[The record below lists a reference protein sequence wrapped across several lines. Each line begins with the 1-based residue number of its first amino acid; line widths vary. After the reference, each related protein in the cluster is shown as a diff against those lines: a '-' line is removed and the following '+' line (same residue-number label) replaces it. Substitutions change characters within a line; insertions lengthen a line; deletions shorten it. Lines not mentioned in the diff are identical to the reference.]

1 MFCDHD
7 DVWLPFKI
15 EKTLNKMIETESI
28 NPLKPILIFTDL
40 KIVDDKLNILDN
52 SMWRYQKTNPNHSK
66 DVYLLSISNPVTGCT
81 IMINQRAKEISLPMS
96 SKSLM
101 HDLWIALK
109 VSHYGFV
116 DFIDEPTVL
125 YRQHGNNV
133 IGAKRTNIK
142 YYYFRLAQLPG
153 VMRDNI
159 KLNQMINSLG
169 FRINHF
175 KRLLLKMKIVTEKL
189 FLV

>member
-1 MFCDHD
+1 MDCF
-7 DVWLPFKI
+7 
-15 EKTLNKMIETESI
+15 E
-28 NPLKPILIFTDL
+28 
-40 KIVDDKLNILDN
+40 
-52 SMWRYQKTNPNHSK
+52 
-66 DVYLLSISNPVTGCT
+66 
-81 IMINQRAKEISLPMS
+81 
-96 SKSLM
+96 
-101 HDLWIALK
+101 

-159 KLNQMINSLG
+159 KLKPNDKFSRFQNKS
-169 FRINHF
+169 F
-175 KRLLLKMKIVTEKL
+175 KRLLLKMKIVTKNY
-189 FLV
+189 FLYESKQYVFQLLMASYSLMNRSRVF

>member
-1 MFCDHD
+1 
-7 DVWLPFKI
+7 
-15 EKTLNKMIETESI
+15 
-28 NPLKPILIFTDL
+28 
-40 KIVDDKLNILDN
+40 
-52 SMWRYQKTNPNHSK
+52 
-66 DVYLLSISNPVTGCT
+66 
-81 IMINQRAKEISLPMS
+81 MINQRAKEISLPMS

-175 KRLLLKMKIVTEKL
+175 KRLLLKMKIVTEKTISCMKVTICISTFNGQL
-189 FLV
+189 FFDEQIESILNQTYRNFDILIRDDGSTDFDFIEKLKDTKNNINR